1 MLIHPTLRMQSWG
14 FTIGSLLFALGS
26 APVLATQLGTVGA
39 NTAFFVGSWFFTYA
53 AFIQLILSGAAT
65 TEVAGRP
72 AIRAEWLAAATQFL
86 GTILFNIST
95 GAALHAHTI
104 ASEKHYVWTPNA
116 EGSIGFLISSSL
128 AILML
133 VRAGNLWEPRS
144 LDWQSGWLNA
154 LGSLA
159 FGLSAAGSFITQ
171 SGSVED
177 AALANSGTFVGALC
191 FFAASV
197 IFLGRSSRP
206 APASVDATDSVSPS
220 NELS

>member
-26 APVLATQLGTVGA
+26 APVLAPALGTATA

-53 AFIQLILSGAAT
+53 AFIQLVLSGAAT
-65 TEVAGRP
+65 TTDTDTGKP

-86 GTILFNIST
+86 GTVLFNIST

-104 ASEKHYVWTPNA
+104 AGEKHLVWTPNA
-116 EGSIGFLISSSL
+116 EGSIAFLISSYL

-133 VRAGNLWEPRS
+133 VRAKNYWAPRS
-144 LDWQSGWLNA
+144 LDWQSAWFNA

-159 FGLSAAGSFITQ
+159 FGLSAAGAFITQ

-177 AALANSGTFVGALC
+177 ASLANAGTFVGALF

-197 IFLGRSSRP
+197 IFLGKPRRP
-206 APASVDATDSVSPS
+206 APEPVES
-220 NELS
+220 L